1 MLVPIFSSCTRPS
14 SQSVETCSCLA
25 MAAMV
30 SARGRRSLDGDR
42 SCDRVERSSPAL
54 AAKPERLRP
63 ERAITSERRSR
74 KVSTVRRRSMALGR
88 GLVIY
93 RNNDDYPHI
102 IRSEEHTYELQSL
115 MRISYAVFCL
125 KKK

>member
-63 ERAITSERRSR
+63 ERAITHKTLRGPRGGMILSR
-74 KVSTVRRRSMALGR
+74 DEALGKK
-88 GLVIY
+88 I
-93 RNNDDYPHI
+93 N
-102 IRSEEHTYELQSL
+102 S
-115 MRISYAVFCL
+115 AVFPGL
-125 KKK
+125 QGGPLLPAIG